1 MAASSA
7 TGRTDVHFVV
17 DRAARLAVIA
27 AQPQAGL
34 VTESLPLRANLSVL
48 ENIALVPRYR
58 RNLGAAAS
66 TGLAWRLLDRVG
78 FTGCAMQRDPELD
91 HEQRFVTKLLQA
103 VLLEAP
109 LILIDRPALLLPD
122 TSYPAFLDRVL
133 DALDGEF
140 EHCTI
145 LDYAWNAPLYPPR
158 ASAISA

>member
-1 MAASSA
+1 MTASFA
-7 TGRTDVHFVV
+7 DRIDVHFVA
-17 DRAARLAVIA
+17 DRPERLAVVA
-27 AQPQAGL
+27 RHPDAGV

-58 RNLGAAAS
+58 RNLDEAAS

-78 FTGCAMQRDPELD
+78 FTDCAMQRDPDLD

-103 VLLEAP
+103 VLLEPP

-122 TSYPAFLDRVL
+122 TSYPTFLDRVL
-133 DALDGEF
+133 GALDGEF
-140 EHCTI
+140 DHCTI